1 MRKTLLSATLGLA
14 VAFGANAQERYL
26 DEIFTSVTVA
36 PAQVYGQNYYFT
48 ISNIGDLVNIPPAAN
63 PTIGDQ
69 KMDIYS
75 PEGDVATDR
84 MAVIVLHTGNF
95 LPRYL
100 NQSATGAKEDNSVVQ
115 LCNKLAKRGFVVFA
129 VSYRL
134 GWDPLNSDLN
144 VRRGTLLNAV
154 YRGLHDV
161 KTSVRYLKK
170 SVAEN
175 SNPYGIDPN
184 KITVFGFGT
193 GGYLAANY
201 DALDRYSELQIQKFT
216 IPGTTPPQVYVDT
229 ALVGQI
235 DGSGG
240 TLNVHN
246 YPSYSN
252 DIMVAV
258 NAGGA
263 IGDSTWIEGGEIP
276 NISFHCPD
284 DPFAP
289 FEHGM
294 VFVPTTPPQAV
305 VPVSGSKWIIE
316 KANEFGNNDVFTH
329 PYSDPYSQAAYTACA
344 SGHPALGLNAANY
357 EGLFPFRRP
366 TLGANQEEASPWD
379 WWDEAVLTAT
389 VTQINS
395 LFGQSLDA
403 AAIHASGLNNN
414 PDMSQAKSAAY
425 IDSIVGY
432 MCPRLV
438 SAGMV
443 GINDLDAVS
452 RNLSVFPNPA
462 EDVLNIKALDGM
474 RISGIEVIGM
484 DGKSVVS
491 RQALNTHL
499 VSMQVA
505 DLTPGLYLIRILT
518 DRGMTTQRVSVQ

>member
-1 MRKTLLSATLGLA
+1 
-14 VAFGANAQERYL
+14 
-26 DEIFTSVTVA
+26 
-36 PAQVYGQNYYFT
+36 
-48 ISNIGDLVNIPPAAN
+48 
-63 PTIGDQ
+63 
-69 KMDIYS
+69 
-75 PEGDVATDR
+75 
-84 MAVIVLHTGNF
+84 
-95 LPRYL
+95 
-100 NQSATGAKEDNSVVQ
+100 
-115 LCNKLAKRGFVVFA
+115 
-129 VSYRL
+129 
-134 GWDPLNSDLN
+134 
-144 VRRGTLLNAV
+144 
-154 YRGLHDV
+154 
-161 KTSVRYLKK
+161 
-170 SVAEN
+170 
-175 SNPYGIDPN
+175 
-184 KITVFGFGT
+184 
-193 GGYLAANY
+193 
-201 DALDRYSELQIQKFT
+201 
-216 IPGTTPPQVYVDT
+216 
-229 ALVGQI
+229 
-235 DGSGG
+235 
-240 TLNVHN
+240 
-246 YPSYSN
+246 
-252 DIMVAV
+252 
-258 NAGGA
+258 
-263 IGDSTWIEGGEIP
+263 
-276 NISFHCPD
+276 
-284 DPFAP
+284 
-289 FEHGM
+289 M

>member
-1 MRKTLLSATLGLA
+1 MRKPLLLLFAAIITASGVT
-14 VAFGANAQERYL
+14 AQQRYL
-26 DEIFTSVTVA
+26 DEIFTTVNVS
-36 PAQVYGQNYYFT
+36 PGQVYGQNYYFT
-48 ISNIGDLVNIPPAAN
+48 ISNIGDFVNIPPSAT
-63 PTIGDQ
+63 PVVGDQ
-69 KMDIYS
+69 KMDIYT
-75 PEGDVATDR
+75 PQGDAATDR

-100 NQSATGAKEDNSVVQ
+100 NNNATGAKEDNSVTQ
-115 LCNKLAKRGFVVFA
+115 ICDKLAKRGFVVFA

-134 GWDPLNSDLN
+134 GWDPLNADLN

-161 KTSVRYLKK
+161 KTSVRHLKK

-175 SNPYGIDPN
+175 ANPYGIDPE
-184 KITVFGFGT
+184 KIVVFGYGT

-201 DALDRYSELQIQKFT
+201 AALDRVEELQIEKYT
-216 IPGTTPPQVYVDT
+216 HPTTGQLYIDQSM
-229 ALVGQI
+229 VGQI

-240 TLNVHN
+240 TLNMHN
-246 YPSYSN
+246 YPTYTN

-263 IGDSTWIEGGEIP
+263 LGDSSWIEAGETP

-294 VFVPTTPPQAV
+294 VFVPTSPPQAV
-305 VPVSGSKWIIE
+305 VPVSGSKWVIA
-316 KANEFGNNDVFTH
+316 KANEYGNNDVFQY
-329 PYSDPYSQAAYTACA
+329 PYADVYSQAGYAAVA
-344 SGHPALGLNAANY
+344 SGHPALGLNAADH

-366 TLGANQEEASPWD
+366 TIAAGREEAGPWD

-389 VTQINS
+389 ITQINAM
-395 LFGQSLDA
+395 FGQTLDA

-414 PDMSQAKSAAY
+414 PDMSESKSTAY

-438 SAGMV
+438 SAATV
-443 GINDLDAVS
+443 GINDPEAVAG
-452 RNLSVFPNPA
+452 NLSMFPNPA
-462 EDVLNIKALDGM
+462 ADVLNIKALDGM
-474 RISGIEVIGM
+474 RINGVEVLGM
-484 DGKSVVS
+484 DGKLVLSLKM
-491 RQALNTHL
+491 LNTAMVTL
-499 VSMQVA
+499 PVEDMNS
-505 DLTPGLYLIRILT
+505 GLYLIRILT
-518 DRGMTTQRVSVQ
+518 DRGLTTQRVSVQ